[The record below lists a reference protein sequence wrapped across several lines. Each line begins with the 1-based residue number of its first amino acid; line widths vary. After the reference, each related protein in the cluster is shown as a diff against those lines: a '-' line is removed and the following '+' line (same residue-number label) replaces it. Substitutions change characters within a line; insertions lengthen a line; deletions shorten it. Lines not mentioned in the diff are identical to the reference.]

1 MLKSSCNVL
10 FQDQFA
16 FIIFIWKMKKTG
28 TNIVKSCEICY
39 FILWICHTEFQKV
52 FFKKY
57 FFFSPKKHLG
67 VMGKHWIFRKWDSAV
82 QRVQMFWSSMP
93 ENSKILLD
101 TMKAT
106 LPWKTFTMGRGSKL
120 SAPFKINVPVQ
131 GKGVM
136 FEVSLTSYQDGN
148 FIICFSDPSARITL
162 VTAQCL
168 MKMIK

>member
-1 MLKSSCNVL
+1 MSCFKINLHLLFSFERWRKQVQILLK
-10 FQDQFA
+10 A
-16 FIIFIWKMKKTG
+16 
-28 TNIVKSCEICY
+28 VKSVTLYCEY
-39 FILWICHTEFQKV
+39 AILS
-52 FFKKY
+52 FKKY
-57 FFFSPKKHLG
+57 FSKSIFFFSPKKHLG

-136 FEVSLTSYQDGN
+136 FEVSLTSYQDA
-148 FIICFSDPSARITL
+148 IL
-162 VTAQCL
+162 
-168 MKMIK
+168 